1 MRLRLALASLA
12 VVLPLVGGPLVGPA
26 WAQDGDDPFGTLFG
40 EDQRGVTDDDLPEDP
55 VDRAAA
61 LVARGRHDEAE
72 ALLRPTIEADPEDA
86 AALSALGRL
95 MIKTGRADEAA
106 QVTDRLVELQPDQ
119 PEGHL
124 LRGILAEGRGE
135 LDAAAEAY
143 GVAATLAR
151 PAGGRRYVEAL
162 VRTGVLLVE
171 TARRDEGVAALEKAL
186 EYYAARPKL
195 SPEEFVWVARA
206 CRAADTVVAIKK
218 QYQKRMVEYSRR
230 MLDQALAKDGA
241 LVAAHVEAGTLA
253 LLKYDVP
260 GARRSFERAV
270 ELDPNHPDARVGL
283 ARALVA
289 QFYAGEGK
297 FGDASRNLQV
307 ALAACPTHPGAHA
320 TLAQVA
326 ATDGEL
332 DKALE
337 HAEAGLREHP
347 ADPELL
353 AAKAAVL
360 LLRGDQPGFEAVERD
375 LLGKRPRCARFY
387 EQVANVVTLKFRYA
401 EARDLARK
409 ALQVDPDYHPVLS
422 TLGISL
428 TRTGD
433 EEEGRRVLRLAFEQ
447 DPYNVFTFNS
457 LELFDRLDKTHTT
470 IETDGFIIRLHGDE
484 VAASARYVV
493 ALCKEARARLG
504 AKYGAFPEQVLVELF
519 PEHADF
525 SARSV
530 GLPGIPALG
539 VCFGNVVTVL
549 SANEREAVGAHSWGR
564 TLWHELT
571 HVATLT
577 RTKNR
582 IPRWLT
588 EGLSV
593 FEEPHGRPTWV
604 RDFDRDIL
612 TLIDRG
618 LLLPVA
624 ELDRGFTKPT
634 YGAQVMM
641 SYYQAGILCEF
652 IDQAFGF
659 EAVLRLLDQYR
670 DGSDTR
676 AAIPAALGVECE
688 ELDRRF
694 LGFLQQRYAGYAFS
708 PPPGVEQ
715 RQALLDQVGR
725 SPWDVGARGALARAY
740 ALTGSTADAELHAGL
755 ALQHAERALLPWG
768 LLSGVESLLD
778 PRPGLST
785 LAMARARALRAGAG
799 DAHLA
804 LALVMNSRRRR
815 GAAIR
820 HLDLALE
827 LGTRDPVLAYNVR
840 GQLRRARNDLQGALA
855 DFEQMVRLTPPTPDL
870 QRLLHG
876 AYLAAGDR
884 PRAMAALRRVCAFD
898 SEDTKARLEY
908 AAWAKEQD
916 RWPEVVEVLDDI
928 NLIDPFIAD
937 AHLLLAEGL
946 RRTAL
951 QDEAKLTRSIDEYQA
966 ALDMKVPYVAEA
978 LFGQAACLDALGQ
991 KPAAL
996 EKVTA
1001 ALESD
1006 PDHAQARALK
1016 ARLEKP

>member
-12 VVLPLVGGPLVGPA
+12 LAFTFVLGPA
-26 WAQDGDDPFGTLFG
+26 WAQDRGDPFGTLFG
-40 EDQRGVTDDDLPEDP
+40 EDQRGATDEDLPDDP

-61 LVARGRHDEAE
+61 LAGRGRHDEAE
-72 ALLRPTIEADPEDA
+72 ALLRATLDGDPDDV
-86 AALSALGRL
+86 AALSVLGRL
-95 MIKTGRADEAA
+95 MVKTGRTDDVAA
-106 QVTDRLVELQPDQ
+106 VAERLVEVERGH

-124 LRGILAEGRGE
+124 LRGILAEQRGD

-143 GVAATLAR
+143 GIAAALTR
-151 PAGGRRYVEAL
+151 PTGGERYLEAL
-162 VRTGVLLVE
+162 VRTGTLLLE
-171 TARRDEGVAALEKAL
+171 TARRDEGVAALEKVL

-195 SPEEFVWVARA
+195 APGEFVWVARA
-206 CRAADTVVAIKK
+206 CRAADNVTKIKA
-218 QYQKRMVEYSRR
+218 QYARRMVEYCRR
-230 MLDQALAKDGA
+230 MLDQALAKDER
-241 LVAAHVEAGTLA
+241 LVEAHVEAGTLA

-260 GARRSFERAV
+260 QARRSFERAV

-297 FGDASRNLQV
+297 FGDASRNLQI

-332 DKALE
+332 EKALE
-337 HAEAGLREHP
+337 HAEAGLRDHP

-360 LLRGDQPGFEAVERD
+360 LLRADEQGFAALEKA
-375 LLGKRPRCARFY
+375 LLEKRPRCARFY
-387 EQVANVVTLKFRYA
+387 ERVANVVTLKFRYA

-422 TLGISL
+422 ILGISL

-433 EEEGRRVLRLAFEQ
+433 EEEGRRVLRAAFEQ

-457 LELFDRLDKTHTT
+457 LELFDRLDKTHRT
-470 IETDGFIIRLHGDE
+470 IEVDGFIIRLAGDE
-484 VAASARYVV
+484 AAVSSRYVV
-493 ALCKEARARLG
+493 ALCQEARERLG
-504 AKYGAFPEQVLVELF
+504 KKYGAFPEQVLVELF

-549 SANEREAVGAHSWGR
+549 SANERDAVGAHSWGR

-577 RTKNR
+577 RTRNR

-612 TLIDRG
+612 ALIDRG

-634 YGAQVMM
+634 YGGQVIM
-641 SYYQAGILCEF
+641 SYYQAGVLCEF

-659 EAVLRLLDQYR
+659 DAILRLLDQYR
-670 DGSDTR
+670 EGKDTR
-676 AAIPAALGVECE
+676 AAIPAALGIECE

-694 LGFLQQRYAGYAFS
+694 LAFLHRRYAPYAFA
-708 PPPGVEQ
+708 PPPGAEQ
-715 RQALLDQVGR
+715 RQALLDAVNR
-725 SPWDVGARGALARAY
+725 DPWDVSSRGALARAY
-740 ALTGSTADAELHAGL
+740 ALAGQTADAELHAGL

-768 LLSGVESLLD
+768 ALSGVESLLD
-778 PRPGLST
+778 PRPGLAT
-785 LAMARARALRAGAG
+785 LAVARARAIRAGAA

-804 LALVMNSRRRR
+804 LALVTNSRGRR
-815 GAAIR
+815 GAAVR
-820 HLDLALE
+820 HLDRALE
-827 LGTRDPVLAYNVR
+827 LGTRDPVLAHHVR
-840 GQLRRARNDLQGALA
+840 GQLRRARNDLRGAIA
-855 DFEQMVRLTPPTPDL
+855 DFDQVARLTPPTPDI
-870 QRLLHG
+870 QRLLYG
-876 AYLAAGDR
+876 VYMLAGDR
-884 PRAMAALRRVCAFD
+884 ARAMAALRRVWALD
-898 SEDTKARLEY
+898 SEDTKARVEY
-908 AAWAKEQD
+908 ATWAKEQG
-916 RWPEVVEVLDDI
+916 RWPEVVEVLDDV
-928 NLIDPFIAD
+928 NLIDPFVVE
-937 AHLLLAEGL
+937 AHMLLAEGL

-951 QDEAKLTRSIDEYQA
+951 SDRAKLERAIDEYQA
-966 ALDMKVPYVAEA
+966 ALDMKVPYAAEA
-978 LFGQAACLDALGQ
+978 LFGQAACLEALGQ

-996 EKVTA
+996 EKVAA
-1001 ALESD
+1001 ALEAD
-1006 PDHAQARALK
+1006 PDHAEARALK

>member
-12 VVLPLVGGPLVGPA
+12 LALPLVAGPA
-26 WAQDGDDPFGTLFG
+26 WAQDDDDPFGTLFG
-40 EDQRGVTDDDLPEDP
+40 EDQRGSTDEALPDDP

-61 LVARGRHDEAE
+61 LANRGRHDEAE
-72 ALLRPTIEADPEDA
+72 ALLRAALENDPEDV

-95 MIKTGRADEAA
+95 MLKTGRADEASTA
-106 QVTDRLVELQPDQ
+106 ADRLVELQADQ

-124 LRGILAEGRGE
+124 IRGILAEGRGD

-143 GVAATLAR
+143 GVAAALGR
-151 PAGGRRYVEAL
+151 PTGGKRYLEAL
-162 VRTGVLLVE
+162 VRTGTLLVE
-171 TARRDEGVAALEKAL
+171 TAKRDEGVAALEKVL
-186 EYYAARPKL
+186 EYYAARPQL

-206 CRAADTVVAIKK
+206 CRAADTIVAIKK
-218 QYQKRMVEYSRR
+218 QYARKMVEYCRR
-230 MLDQALAKDGA
+230 MVDQALVKDDA

-260 GARRSFERAV
+260 QARRSFERAV

-320 TLAQVA
+320 TLARVA

-337 HAEAGLREHP
+337 HAEAGLRDHP

-360 LLRGDQPGFEAVERD
+360 LLRADRSGFEALEKAV
-375 LLGKRPRCARFY
+375 LAKRPRCARFY
-387 EQVANVVTLKFRYA
+387 EDVANVVTLKFRYA
-401 EARDLARK
+401 DARDLARK

-422 TLGISL
+422 ILGISL

-433 EEEGRRVLRLAFEQ
+433 EEEGRRVLRAAFEQ

-457 LELFDRLDKTHTT
+457 LELFDRLDKTHKT
-470 IETDGFIIRLHGDE
+470 IEIEGFIIRLHGDE
-484 VAASARYVV
+484 AAVSSRYVV
-493 ALCKEARARLG
+493 ALCQEARERLG
-504 AKYGAFPEQVLVELF
+504 KKYGAFPEQVLVELF

-549 SANEREAVGAHSWGR
+549 SANERDAVGQHSWGR

-634 YGAQVMM
+634 YGAQVIM
-641 SYYQAGILCEF
+641 SYYQAGVLCEF
-652 IDQAFGF
+652 MDQAFGF
-659 EAVLRLLDQYR
+659 DAILRLLDQYR
-670 DGSDTR
+670 DGNDTR
-676 AAIPAALGVECE
+676 AAIPAALGIECE

-694 LGFLQQRYAGYAFS
+694 LGFLHQRYASYAFA
-708 PPPGVEQ
+708 PPPGPEQ
-715 RQALLDQVGR
+715 RQALLDQVGKN
-725 SPWDVGARGALARAY
+725 PWNVAARGALARAY
-740 ALTGSTADAELHAGL
+740 ALGGSTADAELHAGL
-755 ALQHAERALLPWG
+755 ALQHAERAVLPWS
-768 LLSGVESLLD
+768 LVSGFESLLD

-785 LAMARARALRAGAG
+785 LAVTRARAIRAGAA

-804 LALVMNSRRRR
+804 LALVMNSRGRR
-815 GAAIR
+815 GAAVR

-840 GQLRRARNDLQGALA
+840 GQLRRARNDLRGALA
-855 DFEQMVRLTPPTPDL
+855 DFEQMARLTPPTPDL
-870 QRLLHG
+870 QRMLHG
-876 AYLAAGDR
+876 TYLAAGDR
-884 PRAMAALRRVCAFD
+884 PRAMAALRRVCALD

-908 AAWAKEQD
+908 ATWAREQG
-916 RWPEVVEVLDDI
+916 RWAEVVEVLDDI

-937 AHLLLAEGL
+937 AHMLLAEGL

-951 QDEAKLTRSIDEYQA
+951 GDPAKLTRAADEYQA
-966 ALDMKVPYVAEA
+966 ALDMKVPYAAEA
-978 LFGQAACLDALGQ
+978 LFGQAACLEALGQ

-996 EKVTA
+996 EKVGA
-1001 ALESD
+1001 ALEAD
-1006 PDHAQARALK
+1006 PDHAEARALK
-1016 ARLEKP
+1016 AKLEKP